1 MSATSTKDDTKV
13 KEKNNAHDTCT
24 AYSGRL
30 DPWSQPGMTAL
41 KWPGMKATSTKLD
54 TKVKEKNNAYDTHTA
69 YSGRSDPWS
78 WPGMTA

>member
-1 MSATSTKDDTKV
+1 MSATSTKHDIKV

-41 KWPGMKATSTKLD
+41 KWPRMKATSTKLD
-54 TKVKEKNNAYDTHTA
+54 TKVKEKNYTHDTHTA
-69 YSGRSDPWS
+69 IVGVQIPS
-78 WPGMTA
+78 PGQG